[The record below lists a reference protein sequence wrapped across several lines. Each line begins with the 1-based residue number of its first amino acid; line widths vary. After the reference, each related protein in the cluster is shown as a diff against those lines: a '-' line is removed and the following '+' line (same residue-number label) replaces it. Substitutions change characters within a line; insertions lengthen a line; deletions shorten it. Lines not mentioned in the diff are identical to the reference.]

1 MTDFEPK
8 IVGFLCNWCSYAGAD
23 LAGVSRFQY
32 PASLRIIRVMCSGR
46 LDPYFLLESFR
57 KGVDG
62 IFIGGCHF
70 GDCHYLKGNYHAER
84 KIKLTKKLLEKTDL
98 GSKRLR
104 LEWVAAS
111 EGQRFAKVVK
121 EFTEQIQELGP
132 NPLIGPSPDQTI
144 LRKLTAAIDAALDFR
159 LRAIVAKEYKIVVEE
174 GNIYGEKKDQQE
186 WDEFLDE
193 AIEMEYELKQILGLI
208 KNNPLSVK
216 DIAMEIKQPT
226 DKVLEHV
233 VYLKGKNLV
242 GLDSIEG
249 FTPQYVALSMG
260 GD

>member
-1 MTDFEPK
+1 M
-8 IVGFLCNWCSYAGAD
+8 
-23 LAGVSRFQY
+23 
-32 PASLRIIRVMCSGR
+32 
-46 LDPYFLLESFR
+46 
-57 KGVDG
+57 
-62 IFIGGCHF
+62 
-70 GDCHYLKGNYHAER
+70 
-84 KIKLTKKLLEKTDL
+84 KLLEKTDL

-111 EGQRFAKVVK
+111 EGQRFAKIVK

-132 NPLIGPSPDQTI
+132 SPLSGPSPDQTI

-193 AIEMEYELKQILGLI
+193 AIEMEYELKRILGLI
-208 KNNPLSVK
+208 MDNPLSVK
-216 DIAMEIKQPT
+216 DIAAEINLPT
-226 DKVLEHV
+226 DKTLEHV

-242 GLDSIEG
+242 ALDSIEK
-249 FTPQYVALSMG
+249 FTPQYVALSFG